1 MKKILLS
8 LLLAGG
14 VQNSFAM
21 QTGGGGTKGG
31 SSAHVVDD
39 SLLPVDK
46 ALIDAIRSGD
56 LEAVR

>member
-21 QTGGGGTKGG
+21 GSCGGGAAQGGTAESGSRLKGR
-31 SSAHVVDD
+31 V
-39 SLLPVDK
+39 PVIFRD
-46 ALIDAIRSGD
+46 G
-56 LEAVR
+56 